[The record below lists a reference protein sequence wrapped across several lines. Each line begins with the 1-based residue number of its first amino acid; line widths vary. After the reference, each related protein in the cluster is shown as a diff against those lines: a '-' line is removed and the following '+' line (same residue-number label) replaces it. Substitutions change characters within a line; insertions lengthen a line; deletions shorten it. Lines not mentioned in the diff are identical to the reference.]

1 MNADRSVGLRLGE
14 ESPGWWHVARR
25 AYDRALGMAAALDA
39 RTVLAVAAATGRI
52 VHRVH
57 RHCPSSRS
65 VSTILPQRLPRP
77 AGAIARDI
85 SALRYQNRATVVL
98 AVRRGTR
105 CLYPLIEPA
114 AIDALKGIRPPAILL
129 AWHVGPAMALGA
141 ALACAEVP
149 ALGIRKKA
157 IVRPGGPVDVVAT
170 TGAPEAAARAFARAL
185 ARLKAGGL
193 VVVAPDVSDGAITTG
208 VPCLG
213 RSVSLARGPFA
224 LARLT
229 GAPLVPAVARWNEA
243 GRIDIVLGP
252 ALGMDRTGP
261 PALVEASGA
270 ASAAQWFDAYIREHP
285 EELWFYT
292 LRWLA
297 SAPRTP
303 TGP

>member
-25 AYDRALGMAAALDA
+25 AYDGALGMGDRFDV
-39 RTVLAVAAATGRI
+39 RTVLSVAAATGRI

-57 RHCPSSRS
+57 RRCPSSRS
-65 VSTILPQRLPRP
+65 VSTILPEGLPRP
-77 AGAIARDI
+77 AGAIARDL
-85 SALRYQNRATVVL
+85 SALRYQNRAAVVL
-98 AVRRGTR
+98 AARRGTR

-114 AIDALKGIRPPAILL
+114 AIEALKGIRPPAILL
-129 AWHVGPAMALGA
+129 AWHVGAAMALGA

-149 ALGIRKKA
+149 ALGMRKNA
-157 IVRPGGPVDVVAT
+157 SVGPGGPVDVAAI
-170 TGAPEAAARAFARAL
+170 TGARETRSRAFARAL

-193 VVVAPDVSDGAITTG
+193 VAVAPDVSDVAITTG

-229 GAPLVPAVARWNEA
+229 GAPLLPAVARWNEA
-243 GRIDIVLGP
+243 GRIDVVLGP
-252 ALGMDRTGP
+252 ALGMDRAGP

-270 ASAAQWFDAYIREHP
+270 ASAAHWFDAYIREHP
-285 EELWFYT
+285 QELWFYT